1 MKVMSNSGLISG
13 LEIMASPT
21 NNVQS
26 KMGFVQSFTL
36 LKKNLIQSFRLDI
49 IGIREKKREENYN
62 QTKNFELS
70 IP

>member
-1 MKVMSNSGLISG
+1 
-13 LEIMASPT
+13 
-21 NNVQS
+21 
-26 KMGFVQSFTL
+26 MGFVQSFTL

-70 IP
+70 IPW